1 MMKCLGLCVLLVVLG
16 VTGVEVVDGAG
27 ECGNVPVNRMA
38 FRMAPCAA
46 ASQDPQAEVSASC
59 CSAVQK
65 MGQSPSCLCA
75 VMLSDTAKSAG
86 VKPEVA
92 ITIPKRCNLA
102 DRPVGYK
109 CGGELCNFFHTYPFI
124 IYLYLSFH

>member
-1 MMKCLGLCVLLVVLG
+1 MFLCIEEREMEVAMKYLCILGLLVVASIAGL
-16 VTGVEVVDGAG
+16 ERANGAG
-27 ECGNVPVNRMA
+27 ECGKVPVNRMA
-38 FRMAPCAA
+38 FRMAPCAS
-46 ASQDPQAEVSASC
+46 ASQDAEAQVSSTCCAEV
-59 CSAVQK
+59 QK
-65 MGQSPSCLCA
+65 LGQNPSCLCA

-109 CGGELCNFFHTYPFI
+109 CGAYTVP
-124 IYLYLSFH
+124 